1 MFNIYLSGSIT
12 GVKSRNG
19 VLNRFYL
26 KEIFEDNSNVYKY
39 KYKVDVFNPIEHFN
53 YIDKT
58 NYKNEKQI
66 MRYELDRL
74 RKSDLVIVDFHNPNS
89 LGTMAEL
96 AIAYEHKIPIIGFN
110 PTLKELHPWIVE
122 MCDVIF
128 DYNELSELEEYV
140 QNNYLI

>member
-12 GVKSRNG
+12 GVKSRNE

-26 KEIFEDNSNVYKY
+26 KEIFENNNNVYEY

-74 RKSDLVIVDFHNPNS
+74 RKSDLVIVDFHNHNS

-128 DYNELSELEEYV
+128 DFNELSKLAEYV